1 MKIFKKKPAWYKLS
15 YRALKMLMIMKL
27 TICLFLVSTLG
38 VLAHSSYAQKTKLT
52 LNFKETP
59 LEQVLSTI
67 EDQSEFYFL
76 YSKKVVDV
84 ERKVDISVTEETVPK
99 ILDLLLLNS
108 NETYVINGRQIVLTV
123 PGDTW
128 SPSSSYTFA
137 EVQQQRSVSGKVT
150 DSAGQ
155 PLPGVSIV
163 IKGTTQGTVTNQDG
177 NYTITNLPSDAILV
191 FSFVGM
197 RTQEVVVGS
206 QTMVNISMEEETIGI
221 EEVVAIGYGT
231 QKRVNLT
238 GAVDVIGGEKLSNH
252 RFSCMPAYPKLGC

>member
-1 MKIFKKKPAWYKLS
+1 
-15 YRALKMLMIMKL
+15 
-27 TICLFLVSTLG
+27 
-38 VLAHSSYAQKTKLT
+38 LT